1 MTPTSTLVPWLL
13 VLLAGALWGSGALVV
28 AHLLARTDLNSLEIA
43 LARFLIG
50 LPALAW
56 PLLRSG
62 RLFVRRDNAWV
73 LLVGVAMAINVTC
86 WFEAINRV
94 GAAIATVIALCLAPV
109 IVGIISVLTGIERIS
124 FRLVSAVL
132 MAVGGTVLIVLGG
145 VTSGPTHTSLIGVGF
160 AMLSALMYSILSLGT
175 HRAVS
180 KGDYSSVAFDCNF
193 VAALSMIVMMTVIG
207 PVGDTGQG
215 ALNAWRLLD
224 AQDILWLIYMGLG
237 TASLA
242 FWAFATGARRLSP
255 TRVTVATLIEPLIAA
270 VLGVII
276 LGETLHVSQIVGA
289 VGLFGAI
296 LLLARDR

>member
-1 MTPTSTLVPWLL
+1 MSSTSPLVPWLL

-28 AHLLARTDLNSLEIA
+28 AHLLAHTGLNSLEIA

-62 RLFVRRDNAWV
+62 RLFAARSNAWV

-94 GAAIATVIALCLAPV
+94 GAGIATVIALCLAPV
-109 IVGIISVLTGIERIS
+109 IVGVISVLTGIERIS
-124 FRLVSAVL
+124 YRLVSAVIL
-132 MAVGGTVLIVLGG
+132 AVGGTALIVLGG
-145 VTSGPTHTSLIGVGF
+145 TSSGTSHASLTGVGF
-160 AMLSALMYSILSLGT
+160 AVLSALMYSILSLGT

-180 KGDYSSVAFDCNF
+180 RGDHSSVAFDCNF
-193 VAALSMIVMMTVIG
+193 VAALSMPVIMIAIG
-207 PVGDTGQG
+207 QTGGTGQG
-215 ALNAWRLLD
+215 TLDAWRLLD
-224 AQDILWLIYMGLG
+224 VKDILWLMYLGLG

-276 LGETLHVSQIVGA
+276 LGETLHAPQIAGA
-289 VGLFGAI
+289 FGLFGAI
-296 LLLARDR
+296 LLLARER

>member
-28 AHLLARTDLNSLEIA
+28 AHLLAHTGLNSLEIA

-86 WFEAINRV
+86 WFEAINFV

-132 MAVGGTVLIVLGG
+132 MAVGGTALIVLGG
-145 VTSGPTHTSLIGVGF
+145 VTSGPTHTSLMGVGF

-180 KGDYSSVAFDCNF
+180 RGNYSSVAFDCNF
-193 VAALSMIVMMTVIG
+193 VAALSMMVMMSAIG
-207 PVGDTGQG
+207 PMGDTEG
-215 ALNAWRLLD
+215 ALNAWRLLG
-224 AQDILWLIYMGLG
+224 AQDILWLIYLGLG

-276 LGETLHVSQIVGA
+276 LGETLHVPQIVGA

>member
-13 VLLAGALWGSGALVV
+13 VLLAGSLWGSGALVV
-28 AHLLARTDLNSLEIA
+28 AHLLAHTGLNSLEIA

-62 RLFVRRDNAWV
+62 RLFARRGNIWV

-109 IVGIISVLTGIERIS
+109 IVGIISVLAGIERVS
-124 FRLVSAVL
+124 YRLVSAVL
-132 MAVGGTVLIVLGG
+132 LAVGGTALIVLGG
-145 VTSGPTHTSLIGVGF
+145 EASGPVQTSLAGVGF
-160 AMLSALMYSILSLGT
+160 AMLSALMYSLLSLGT

-180 KGDYSSVAFDCNF
+180 RGDHSSVAFDCNF
-193 VAALSMIVMMTVIG
+193 VAALTMMVMMAVIG
-207 PVGDTGQG
+207 RTGSPAHG
-215 ALNAWRLLD
+215 ANAWLLLD
-224 AQDILWLIYMGLG
+224 AQDILWLTYMGLG

-270 VLGVII
+270 VLGVIV
-276 LGETLHVSQIVGA
+276 LGETLHAPQIAGA
-289 VGLFGAI
+289 IGLFGAI
-296 LLLARDR
+296 LLLARDK

>member
-28 AHLLARTDLNSLEIA
+28 AHLLAHTGLNSLEIA

-62 RLFVRRDNAWV
+62 RLFVRRGNAWV

-86 WFEAINRV
+86 WFEAINMV

-132 MAVGGTVLIVLGG
+132 MAVGGTALIVLGG
-145 VTSGPTHTSLIGVGF
+145 VTSGPTHTSLMGVGF

-180 KGDYSSVAFDCNF
+180 RGDYSSVAFDCNF
-193 VAALSMIVMMTVIG
+193 VAALSMMVMMAVIG
-207 PVGDTGQG
+207 PVGDTEGE
-215 ALNAWRLLD
+215 LNTWRLLD
-224 AQDILWLIYMGLG
+224 AQDILWLIYLGLG

>member
-73 LLVGVAMAINVTC
+73 ILVGVAMAINVTC

-109 IVGIISVLTGIERIS
+109 IVGIISVLTGLERVS
-124 FRLVSAVL
+124 FRFVFAVL
-132 MAVGGTVLIVLGG
+132 LAVGGTVLIVLGG
-145 VTSGPTHTSLIGVGF
+145 ATSGSTHASLSGVGF

-180 KGDYSSVAFDCNF
+180 RGNYSSVAFDCNF
-193 VAALSMIVMMTVIG
+193 VAALSMLFMMLAIG
-207 PVGDTGQG
+207 QMGETGQG
-215 ALNAWRLLD
+215 TLNAWRLLD

-276 LGETLHVSQIVGA
+276 LGETLHMPQIVGA
-289 VGLFGAI
+289 FGLFGAI